1 MTDSTAQSSS
11 GVGFTGKNDNKVDAK
26 GRLSIPAA
34 FRKMLA
40 PEERDEVVILYVP
53 SGHLLL
59 FNKAYWST
67 TIQQE
72 IMEKSHIIGKENMWR
87 VIHRLSEYSHMSTV
101 DSQGRVTIPAWL
113 LEKAGIDKDAI
124 TFGAYDRV
132 SVWSPS
138 AYSKWVGEVDV
149 DATIS
154 DIGLF

>member
-1 MTDSTAQSSS
+1 MNEQIAQLFE
-11 GVGFTGKNDNKVDAK
+11 GGFTGKSDNKVDTK

-34 FRKMLA
+34 FRKNLA

-53 SGHLLL
+53 TGHLLL
-59 FNKAYWST
+59 FNKTYWST

-72 IMEKSHIIGKENMWR
+72 IMKKAHVIGKENAWR

-113 LEKAGIDKDAI
+113 LEKAGIDKDVL

-138 AYSKWVGEVDV
+138 AYAKWVGEVDI

-154 DIGLF
+154 DTGLF